1 MSRRAVACLFA
12 SLVVV
17 LSSGLAAQTVRTGSI
32 TGTITDQNKSGL
44 PGVTV
49 TVTSP
54 ALQVSQI
61 VQTSDARGQYEV
73 KDLPPGIYQV
83 IFELTGF
90 AKVVRP
96 DIQLTTGFV
105 ARVDM
110 DLKIAGLQE
119 TLTVTGQSPL
129 VDVQTTRGGGT
140 VSQELLAA
148 IPNNRNYQDIMNLT
162 PGMVT
167 VVPPQAG
174 VIGMKG
180 EANGFKNYGLSGN
193 ERATIVKPPPCPP
206 PRPQPDRPSPSSGSA
221 SWAGGWRRTSSPTG
235 SL

>member
-1 MSRRAVACLFA
+1 MSRRAVACLLA

-17 LSSGLAAQTVRTGSI
+17 LNSGLAAQTVRTGSI

-83 IFELTGF
+83 VFELTGF

-96 DIQLTTGFV
+96 GIQLTTGFV
-105 ARVDM
+105 ARIDM
-110 DLKIAGLQE
+110 DLNIAGLQE

-148 IPNNRNYQDIMNLT
+148 IPTI
-162 PGMVT
+162 
-167 VVPPQAG
+167 
-174 VIGMKG
+174 
-180 EANGFKNYGLSGN
+180 
-193 ERATIVKPPPCPP
+193 ATT
-206 PRPQPDRPSPSSGSA
+206 
-221 SWAGGWRRTSSPTG
+221 RTS
-235 SL
+235 